1 MSPSFSSRFF
11 NPVMLWVDVALK
23 TQEMMWSSGSVI
35 QIRTER
41 MARAGLSPSPA
52 DVAEFKLMG
61 QEKLTAASES
71 SAAITS
77 QLQSSTVA
85 LLNRSVKHWFG
96 GAAALVGLA
105 TSMTPAQAAAHSHQL
120 MNVSKQ
126 AAANAAQ
133 LSSAGARVVQ
143 RGLKPI
149 HAKATSNARRLT
161 QRDA

>member
-41 MARAGLSPSPA
+41 MALAGLSPSAA
-52 DVAEFKLMG
+52 DMAEFQLMG
-61 QEKLTAASES
+61 QEKLAAATES

-77 QLQSSTVA
+77 QLQSSSAA
-85 LLNRSVKHWFG
+85 LLHRSVKHWFG

-105 TSMTPAQAAAHSHQL
+105 TSVTPAQAAAHSHQL
-120 MNVSKQ
+120 LNVSKQ
-126 AAANAAQ
+126 AAANMAQ
-133 LSSAGARVVQ
+133 FSSAGARVVQ

-149 HAKATSNARRLT
+149 HAKATSNARRLS
-161 QRDA
+161 QRAA